1 MPKFVSPTRGYA
13 VAAGLGILAGGLLV
27 AAVGRVLPRAMSRVM
42 AGMMEE
48 MMGRVGEGEHQLPD
62 T

>member
-1 MPKFVSPTRGYA
+1 MVKSVSSTRRYA
-13 VAAGLGILAGGLLV
+13 VAAGLGALAGGLLV
-27 AAVGRVLPRAMSRVM
+27 AFAARALPRAMSGVM

-48 MMGRVGEGEHQLPD
+48 MMGRVGEGEHPLPD